1 MHEAVRQL
9 RPSGRGELEITEAL
23 QWLIDT
29 GHKVRSTI
37 ISGYWKDTG
46 NVADMLEVNRMMLES
61 TGALQLGTVD
71 DTTELIGRVVV
82 ERGARISR
90 SRIVGPAV
98 IGAGTRVDGSYVGPF
113 TSIAE
118 DCTIVDS
125 EIEYS
130 IVLRGASVSGV
141 RRIEA
146 SLIGHDVEV
155 TPAPHAPRAHR
166 LILGDHSK
174 VQISS

>member
-1 MHEAVRQL
+1 VHEAVRQL
-9 RPSGRGELEITEAL
+9 SPSGRGELEITEAL
-23 QWLIDT
+23 QWLLDS
-29 GHKVRSTI
+29 GHKLRSTI

-46 NVADMLEVNRMMLES
+46 NVTDMLEVNRMVLES
-61 TGALQLGTVD
+61 AEAVQHGTVD
-71 DTTELIGRVVV
+71 DVTELIGRVVI
-82 ERGARISR
+82 ERGAQVSR
-90 SRIVGPAV
+90 SRIVGPAI
-98 IGAGTRVDGSYVGPF
+98 IGARTRVDGSYVGPF

-118 DCTIVDS
+118 DCAIVDS

-146 SLIGHDVEV
+146 SLIGHEVEV
-155 TPAPHAPRAHR
+155 TPAPNVPRAHR
-166 LILGDHSK
+166 LVLGDHSK